1 MRRQTILAAAG
12 AGAAMAAL
20 LAGCAAPA
28 SPATAPLSTAPPTP
42 VAGALATGL
51 MRTKALGTATASIDA
66 SAALPGGSRTMQ
78 ATGAVGVDR
87 GTGSLTW
94 TLGDGSTVRHLRTA
108 KGLFVQ
114 GGGPGGWVLYADPG
128 RVPAAA
134 ATDPLRGL
142 GLLQDV
148 SARPTSSG
156 TVVSGRLPA
165 TADSLRLVGLSDPE
179 IAALAPGWQGRPVEV
194 EVGLDGSGR
203 VVRVERRVRLPD
215 GEAWMRTD
223 LGDFRVP
230 LNLTTPASGSV
241 TATR

>member
-12 AGAAMAAL
+12 AATAAL
-20 LAGCAAPA
+20 LAGCAAPT
-28 SPATAPLSTAPPTP
+28 SPTTAPLSTAPPTP

-51 MRTKALGTATASIDA
+51 MRTKALGTATVSIDA
-66 SAALPGGSRTMQ
+66 SADLIGVSRTMR
-78 ATGAVGVDR
+78 ATGAVGLDR

-94 TLGDGSTVRHLRTA
+94 TLDDGSTVRHLRTT

-114 GGGPGGWVLYADPG
+114 GGEPGDGWVLYADPG
-128 RVPAAA
+128 RVPEAA

-148 SARPTSSG
+148 SARPTSAG
-156 TVVSGRLPA
+156 TLVSGRLPA
-165 TADSLRLVGLSDPE
+165 TPDALRLVGLSDPE
-179 IAALAPGWQGRPVEV
+179 IASLAPGWQGRSVAV

-203 VVRVERRVRLPD
+203 VVRVERAVRLPD
-215 GEAWMRTD
+215 GEARMRTD